1 MKGDSKLGVLAF
13 LGATALVLVALVAFA
28 RYPSL
33 LRGGKEYHAVF
44 RSVAG
49 LNLGDEVRYGG
60 LLVGSIT
67 AMQLDNQDPTRIDIS
82 FRVNKNTPV
91 RVDTRASISQ
101 VGLLGA
107 PHLNLVAGQRDAGA
121 LPPGNTVETED
132 NLTFQDAM
140 SKLARFLGR
149 ADTLFAGA
157 ERIAATSPL
166 ERIDRTLMHADSLF
180 LNANRGSQQLF
191 SKLDSAN
198 IQLARL
204 LERTERLVAALD
216 TTVRGARPEIA
227 STQRIAVQTLN
238 ETRQLVAELRDAID
252 RGERVE
258 SILRDLAKASDD
270 LARLTDRLERDPLSV
285 LKQQATPRKRVG
297 PTP

>member
-1 MKGDSKLGVLAF
+1 MKGDSKLGILAF

-44 RSVAG
+44 RSVSG

-67 AMQLDNQDPTRIDIS
+67 AMQLDTEDPTRIDIT
-82 FRVNKNTPV
+82 FRVKKTTPV
-91 RVDTRASISQ
+91 RVDTRASITQ

-107 PHLNLVAGQRDAGA
+107 PHLNLVTGQSDAA
-121 LPPGNTVETED
+121 ELPPGNVLQTED

-166 ERIDRTLMHADSLF
+166 ERLDRTLVHADSLF
-180 LNANRGSQQLF
+180 INANAGSQQLF

-198 IQLARL
+198 SQLANVL
-204 LERTERLVAALD
+204 ARTERLVAALD
-216 TTVRGARPEIA
+216 TTVRSARPEIA
-227 STQRIAVQTLN
+227 STQKVAVETLN
-238 ETRQLVAELRDAID
+238 ETRQLVAELRDAIG

-258 SILRDLAKASDD
+258 SILRDLSKASDD
-270 LARLTDRLERDPLSV
+270 LARLTNRIERDPLSV
-285 LKQQATPRKRVG
+285 LKQQPAPKKRVG

>member
-1 MKGDSKLGVLAF
+1 MKGDSKLGILAF

-44 RSVAG
+44 RSVSG

-67 AMQLDNQDPTRIDIS
+67 AMQLDSEDPTRIDIS
-82 FRVNKNTPV
+82 FRVKKNTPV
-91 RVDTRASISQ
+91 RVDTRASITQ

-107 PHLNLVAGQRDAGA
+107 PHLNLVTGQSDAA
-121 LPPGNTVETED
+121 ELPPGNTLETED

-149 ADTLFAGA
+149 ADTLFSGA
-157 ERIAATSPL
+157 EKIAATSPL
-166 ERIDRTLMHADSLF
+166 ERLDRTLVHADSLF
-180 LNANRGSQQLF
+180 MNANRGSQHLF
-191 SKLDSAN
+191 SRLDSAN
-198 IQLARL
+198 NQLTSVLA
-204 LERTERLVAALD
+204 RTERLVAALD
-216 TTVRGARPEIA
+216 TTVRSARPEIT
-227 STQRIAVQTLN
+227 STQKAMVETLN
-238 ETRQLVAELRDAID
+238 ETRQLVAELRNAMD

-258 SILRDLAKASDD
+258 AILRDLSKASDD
-270 LARLTDRLERDPLSV
+270 LARLTNRIEREPLSV
-285 LKQQATPRKRVG
+285 LRRQAAPKKRVG

>member
-1 MKGDSKLGVLAF
+1 MKGDSKLGILAF

-44 RSVAG
+44 RSVSG

-67 AMQLDNQDPTRIDIS
+67 AMQLDSEDPTRIDIS
-82 FRVNKNTPV
+82 FRVKKNTPV
-91 RVDTRASISQ
+91 RVDTRASITQ

-107 PHLNLVAGQRDAGA
+107 PHLNLVTGQSDAA
-121 LPPGNTVETED
+121 ELPPGNTLETED

-149 ADTLFAGA
+149 ADTLFSGA
-157 ERIAATSPL
+157 EKIAATSPL
-166 ERIDRTLMHADSLF
+166 ERLDRTLVHADSLF
-180 LNANRGSQQLF
+180 MNANRGSQHLF
-191 SKLDSAN
+191 SRLDSAN
-198 IQLARL
+198 NQLTSVLA
-204 LERTERLVAALD
+204 RTERLVAALD
-216 TTVRGARPEIA
+216 TTVRSARPEIA
-227 STQRIAVQTLN
+227 STQKAMVETLN
-238 ETRQLVAELRDAID
+238 ETRQLVAELRNAMD

-258 SILRDLAKASDD
+258 AILRDLSKASDD
-270 LARLTDRLERDPLSV
+270 LARLTNRIEREPLSV
-285 LKQQATPRKRVG
+285 LRRQAAPKKR
-297 PTP
+297 